1 MEYIRVRSEDK
12 ERIDVVYSI
21 LKTCGW
27 NMAKKFLFHWIPP
40 YSRRR
45 IRRDTQ
51 TKDVML
57 VWDDSLMAYT
67 STFQM
72 FINADGNLYTRKIA
86 TLPKYEGRGIGKS
99 NLVYME
105 NYAREIGCPKI
116 CLDVYA
122 KSTNAINFYLHNG
135 FVVVGRK
142 RSIRF
147 EELVME
153 KQINI

>member
-1 MEYIRVRSEDK
+1 MEYIRVESVDK

-21 LKTCGW
+21 LKACGW

-45 IRRDTQ
+45 IRRDIQ
-51 TKDVML
+51 TRNVML

-72 FINADGNLYTRKIA
+72 FVNADGNLYTRKIA

-105 NYAREIGCPKI
+105 NYARKIGCPKI
-116 CLDVYA
+116 CLDVYE
-122 KSTNAINFYLHNG
+122 KSINAINFYLHNG
-135 FVVVGRK
+135 FVVIEKK

-147 EELVME
+147 TELVME